1 MSDEKINEETY
12 SLIYSSLKHP
22 IRRKILRMLEEQELS
37 FSEILEALEID
48 SGHLS
53 YHLEN
58 LGDLVTHAAEG
69 KYGLS
74 TFGKAA
80 VKLMSGVEEKPKTN
94 KTPKNRVQTFVKVF
108 SVGLAVIL
116 LLVGLFAIVFT
127 TSDQFHYPGEYGPQ
141 FTLAQ
146 GQTFS
151 YPVNFTNSAEN
162 INVGFIGT
170 LLNVSN
176 SPLPTPMKIWY
187 QGFVVTSEG
196 GTKFVDSGYGNSLDI
211 STKYRM
217 SFYVHAN
224 QIVFPLSVQVYD
236 SEGKALCSPQYFKS
250 STGVVLVSGLNEV
263 THLGTCQIDLASNG
277 TEPLNASV
285 QVEVWEEQFQN
296 PFFYYGLA
304 ISIAALMYMV
314 IALAVWIRTKY

>member
-1 MSDEKINEETY
+1 
-12 SLIYSSLKHP
+12 
-22 IRRKILRMLEEQELS
+22 MLEEQELT
-37 FSEILEALEID
+37 FSEILEALKID

-69 KYGLS
+69 IYGLS

-94 KTPKNRVQTFVKVF
+94 AKPKNRVQTFAKVF

-127 TSDQFHYPGEYGPQ
+127 TSNQDHYTGEYGPQ

-162 INVGFIGT
+162 INVGFRGT
-170 LLNVSN
+170 FLNGST
-176 SPLPTPMKIWY
+176 SPSVTPMKIWH
-187 QGFVVTSEG
+187 QGFVRASEVG
-196 GTKFVDSGYGNSLDI
+196 AQFVDSGYGNGFDLT
-211 STKYRM
+211 TKYRM

-224 QIVFPLSVQVYD
+224 QTVFPLSVQVYD
-236 SEGKALCSPQYFKS
+236 SAGKALCSPQSYKS
-250 STGVVLVSGLNEV
+250 STGVVLVSGLKEI
-263 THLGTCQIDLASNG
+263 TRLGTCQIDLASNG

-285 QVEVWEEQFQN
+285 QVEVWEEQFQK

-304 ISIAALMYMV
+304 FSVAALIYMV
-314 IALAVWIRTKY
+314 TVLAAWLRLKDQTQRNLQLKLRLNTRANLE